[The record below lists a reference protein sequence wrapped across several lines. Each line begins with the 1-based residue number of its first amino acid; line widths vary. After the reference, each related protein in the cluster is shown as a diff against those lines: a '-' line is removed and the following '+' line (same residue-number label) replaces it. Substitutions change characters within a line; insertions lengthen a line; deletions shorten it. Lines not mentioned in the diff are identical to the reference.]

1 MLIHVSNG
9 HNTDLLRTLF
19 SKLIYLM
26 LLNMYIKIGNSKAI
40 CNFSATQIKSLFVI
54 LKQET

>member
-19 SKLIYLM
+19 SKLIYLISC
-26 LLNMYIKIGNSKAI
+26 LI
-40 CNFSATQIKSLFVI
+40 CILKLETAKLFVTF
-54 LKQET
+54 LQPR